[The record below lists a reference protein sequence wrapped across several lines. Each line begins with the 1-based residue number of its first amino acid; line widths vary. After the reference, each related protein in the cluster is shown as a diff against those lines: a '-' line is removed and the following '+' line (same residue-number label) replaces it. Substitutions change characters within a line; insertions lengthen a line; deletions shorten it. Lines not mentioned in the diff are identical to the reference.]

1 MVYESM
7 NHANDVT
14 CHAVL
19 VILFLVFRE
28 KKKNPNVV
36 VKNKSTTIFHGLHSY
51 HLSTFYDFM
60 TLVSQTSFGGE
71 TSGSIAKCRLYS
83 QASVFTAS
91 CKNKDVSQVVYQ
103 KLQTTKINFEKL
115 LG

>member
-1 MVYESM
+1 MVYESI
-7 NHANDVT
+7 NHGNDVT

-19 VILFLVFRE
+19 VVLFLVFR
-28 KKKNPNVV
+28 KKGNPNVT
-36 VKNKSTTIFHGLHSY
+36 VKNESTTIFHGLHSY
-51 HLSTFYDFM
+51 HLGTFYDFM
-60 TLVSQTSFGGE
+60 TLVSQTSFGLE
-71 TSGSIAKCRLYS
+71 TSGSIAKCRLLS